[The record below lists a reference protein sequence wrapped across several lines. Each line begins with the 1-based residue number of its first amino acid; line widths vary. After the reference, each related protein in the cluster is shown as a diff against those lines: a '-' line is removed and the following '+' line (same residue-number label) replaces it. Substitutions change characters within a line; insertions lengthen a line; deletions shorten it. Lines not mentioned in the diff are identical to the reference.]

1 MNKKFFITA
10 CILFCLS
17 SLIFGQSALVNKYLT
32 AANTEYTVRNNEKA
46 YTYINIVLEQYEED
60 TVPDNALLLAEAIYF
75 DYLSDVKKTEN
86 VEAFQD
92 IQRNLINYE
101 YLASNR
107 LKKQLDSVTNFFLE
121 KSKAEEAALAQKN
134 AEKAAIAAAKA
145 SAEVTASAAAEAT
158 AKATTEAI
166 SAANDEI
173 IKRFENFSQEQL
185 KQNQELQTS
194 QREMLGNML
203 SEIQD
208 SNQESSKKT
217 TSLIVILLCIA
228 GFLVLIVS
236 VVVVVTIKM
245 GKRQQELFTE
255 TLRVVSE
262 MQRIPLEAADSL
274 RLADVY
280 SGMRAI
286 EDAGRPRQKVNTDFE
301 EKEVDDK
308 LRAELRELATACEK
322 EGLKIDKATKRK
334 NNSKNVAEMVFK
346 IAQHMGLGEYKSMLY
361 FCASMVYDI
370 GFLRIDP
377 NLMEAESLTEE
388 QKYQI
393 RSHVRA
399 GSAMLDFVPEKFRP
413 VFLEATL
420 MHHENLD
427 GSGYPDGLVG
437 QQIPPIAKMI
447 RLVESFIAQIS
458 KRNYRGI
465 FDKETALEELRKH
478 PEWYDQEIVDVL
490 DKLI

>member
-1 MNKKFFITA
+1 
-10 CILFCLS
+10 
-17 SLIFGQSALVNKYLT
+17 
-32 AANTEYTVRNNEKA
+32 
-46 YTYINIVLEQYEED
+46 
-60 TVPDNALLLAEAIYF
+60 
-75 DYLSDVKKTEN
+75 
-86 VEAFQD
+86 
-92 IQRNLINYE
+92 
-101 YLASNR
+101 
-107 LKKQLDSVTNFFLE
+107 
-121 KSKAEEAALAQKN
+121 
-134 AEKAAIAAAKA
+134 
-145 SAEVTASAAAEAT
+145 
-158 AKATTEAI
+158 
-166 SAANDEI
+166 
-173 IKRFENFSQEQL
+173 
-185 KQNQELQTS
+185 
-194 QREMLGNML
+194 
-203 SEIQD
+203 
-208 SNQESSKKT
+208 
-217 TSLIVILLCIA
+217 
-228 GFLVLIVS
+228 
-236 VVVVVTIKM
+236 
-245 GKRQQELFTE
+245 
-255 TLRVVSE
+255 

>member
-1 MNKKFFITA
+1 MNKKFYNIVGF
-10 CILFCLS
+10 L
-17 SLIFGQSALVNKYLT
+17 LIFVSTVFGQSSLVNKYLT
-32 AANTEYTVRNNEKA
+32 AANTEYSVRNNEKA
-46 YTYINIVLEQYEED
+46 YSYINIVLEQYSSED
-60 TVPDNALLLAEAIYF
+60 VPDNVLLLAEAIYY
-75 DYLSDVKKTEN
+75 DYLADVKKTGN
-86 VEAFQD
+86 IEAFQD
-92 IQRNLINYE
+92 VQQSLISFD
-101 YLASNR
+101 YLASDR
-107 LKKQLDSVTNFFLE
+107 LNKQYNSVANFFLE
-121 KSKAEEAALAQKN
+121 KTKAEEAALAQEN
-134 AEKAAIAAAKA
+134 AEKAAVAAAKA
-145 SAEVTASAAAEAT
+145 SAEVTANATAEAT

-166 SAANDEI
+166 SAANEEI
-173 IKRFENFSQEQL
+173 IKRFENISQEQL
-185 KQNQELQTS
+185 RQNQELQMS
-194 QREMLGNML
+194 QKEMLGNML

-208 SNQESSKKT
+208 NNLESSKKT
-217 TSLIVILLCIA
+217 SNLIVILLCIA
-228 GFLVLIVS
+228 GFLVLIVIII
-236 VVVVVTIKM
+236 VVVTIRM
-245 GKRQQELFTE
+245 GKKQQELFTE

-286 EDAGRPRQKVNTDFE
+286 EDAGKPRKKVNTDFE
-301 EKEVDDK
+301 EKEVDEK

-334 NNSKNVAEMVFK
+334 NNSKNVAELVFK

-377 NLMEAESLTEE
+377 SLMEADALTEE

-413 VFLEATL
+413 IFLEATL

-427 GSGYPDGLVG
+427 GSGYPDGLEFD
-437 QQIPPIAKMI
+437 QIPPIARMI

-465 FDKETALEELRKH
+465 FDKETAIKELRNH
-478 PEWYDQEIVDVL
+478 PEWYDQEIVEVL

>member
-17 SLIFGQSALVNKYLT
+17 SLIFGQSTLVNKYLT
-32 AANTEYTVRNNEKA
+32 AANTEYSVRNNEKA
-46 YTYINIVLEQYEED
+46 YTYINIVLDQYEED

-101 YLASNR
+101 YLANAR
-107 LKKQLDSVTNFFLE
+107 LKNQLDSVTNFFLE

-134 AEKAAIAAAKA
+134 AEKAAVAAAKA

-166 SAANDEI
+166 LAANEKI
-173 IKRFENFSQEQL
+173 IKRFDIYQEEL
-185 KQNQELQTS
+185 KQNQELQNN
-194 QREMLGNML
+194 RMENLL
-203 SEIQD
+203 EIQD
-208 SNQESSKKT
+208 SNLESSKKT
-217 TSLIVILLCIA
+217 TSLIVILLCIV

-437 QQIPPIAKMI
+437 QQIPPIARMI